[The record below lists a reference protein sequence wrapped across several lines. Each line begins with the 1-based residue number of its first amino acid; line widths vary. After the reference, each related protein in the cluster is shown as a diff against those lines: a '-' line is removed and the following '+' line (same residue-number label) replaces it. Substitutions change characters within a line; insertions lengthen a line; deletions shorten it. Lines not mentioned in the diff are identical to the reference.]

1 MYLYRLTT
9 PTHTFTLPIDTNE
22 CSVIQVIYKQ
32 GDNVLIKEYNR
43 GVMSD
48 GMELSGA
55 KVIISLSQEDTQ
67 HMLYGVVDIQV
78 RVLTTGGKAYA
89 SQHFSIN
96 VDRVNSEDIL
106 K

>member
-32 GDNVLIKEYNR
+32 GDNVLIKEYK
-43 GVMSD
+43 
-48 GMELSGA
+48 LSYSNI
-55 KVIISLSQEDTQ
+55 KPLRK
-67 HMLYGVVDIQV
+67 L
-78 RVLTTGGKAYA
+78 
-89 SQHFSIN
+89 IN
-96 VDRVNSEDIL
+96 GSKRLIFRL